1 MHSVVLS
8 LVWAFLPFKFA
19 LTIFP
24 ALYEMHTA
32 VYLCRQE
39 LLCESDQIASEEVHA
54 EAVLARAKAHIAA
67 AAITCGRSS
76 EVYGLVI
83 PVRHFGTECVC
94 CFVLCCVLFFYCFWE
109 AWLFHCKC
117 SVSPT

>member
-24 ALYEMHTA
+24 ALHEMHAA
-32 VYLCRQE
+32 VCLCRQQ
-39 LLCESDQIASEEVHA
+39 LLCESDKNAAEETRA
-54 EAVLARAKAHIAA
+54 EAVLARIKAHIAA

-83 PVRHFGTECVC
+83 PVRHIGTECVC
-94 CFVLCCVLFFYCFWE
+94 FFACCVVLCCVVLCCVVLCCV
-109 AWLFHCKC
+109 ALCC
-117 SVSPT
+117 GV